1 MIEGLDG
8 ESGSSSRVWVAR
20 RHRSGRLQE
29 VERLRRGGSN
39 RHGVARVY
47 ERLNRKESARIG
59 CESPSPGPSLRSAFR
74 LLY

>member
-29 VERLRRGGSN
+29 VETWWIEQTWGSARLRE
-39 RHGVARVY
+39 A
-47 ERLNRKESARIG
+47 EPKRIG
-59 CESPSPGPSLRSAFR
+59 PNWM
-74 LLY
+74 